1 MQFKCNSCN
10 RTFQL
15 TEYEYNYF
23 NDFMECPHCLKF
35 VKIKNIETVK
45 PVSVK
50 PVKPVKVNKP
60 VKEKEIVE
68 ISWKVYHYIYLLLG
82 LIFIGI
88 PGLHLFYAG
97 YRKEAIWFLLSRVF
111 LDSLCLTLIFTC
123 GTYIGCLLYPIYG
136 IFLIITLL
144 RTEDVN
150 GKQMIK

>member
-15 TEYEYNYF
+15 TGDEYNYF
-23 NDFMECPHCLKF
+23 NGFTECPHCLQF
-35 VKIKNIETVK
+35 VKITNIELVK
-45 PVSVK
+45 PAPVN
-50 PVKPVKVNKP
+50 PVKINKP
-60 VKEKEIVE
+60 VEEKEIVE
-68 ISWKVYHYIYLLLG
+68 ISWKVYYYIYLLLG

-123 GTYIGCLLYPIYG
+123 GTYAGCLLYPIYG

-150 GKQMIK
+150 GKPMIK